1 MSKLFTFRSLAVLVV
16 CTGLSAP
23 SISAVAAGEILE
35 LKSGHS
41 IEGEVI
47 KERQDELVIDIGV
60 DIIRVPLER
69 IARRRVAG
77 ASTTPDQKR
86 EHNNGFY
93 TTAEFPRSTVRALAA
108 RFGEGVVLVK
118 TPAGL
123 GSGFI
128 LNKQGYC
135 VTNHHVIEDETK
147 ISVTVFQ
154 RNKEQLT
161 RKQIEDVKIV
171 ALNPFIDLALLK
183 IPEQKDMEFSTV
195 FLAAEDDLVEGDPTF
210 AIGNPLGL
218 DQTVSEGIIS
228 KKNRNFEGKIYL
240 QSTTQI
246 NPGNSGGPLFNLRGQ
261 VVGVTNMGILGGE
274 GLGFAIPISYVKHF
288 LENRDA
294 FAYDQNNPNNGFRY
308 LDPPRRRTPR
318 K

>member
-1 MSKLFTFRSLAVLVV
+1 MSPWLALGMLVAL
-16 CTGLSAP
+16 TGAAP
-23 SISAVAAGEILE
+23 AAEIIE
-35 LKSGHS
+35 LKSGHAV
-41 IEGEVI
+41 EGEII
-47 KERQDELVIDIGV
+47 KERPDELIVDIGI
-60 DIIRVPLER
+60 DIIRIPLER
-69 IARRRVAG
+69 VARRRAAG
-77 ASTTPDQKR
+77 SAANPTEKT
-86 EHNNGFY
+86 EGFF
-93 TTAEFPRSTVRALAA
+93 TTAELPRSTVRALAA
-108 RFGEGVVLVK
+108 RFGEGVVMIK
-118 TPAGL
+118 TPSGL

-135 VTNHHVIEDETK
+135 VTNHHVIENETK
-147 ISVTVFQ
+147 LSAVVFQ
-154 RNKEQLT
+154 RNKGEFS
-161 RKQIEDVKIV
+161 RRQIEDVKII
-171 ALNPFIDLALLK
+171 ALNPFLDLALLK
-183 IPEQKDMEFSTV
+183 IPEQKDIEFAPV
-195 FLAAEDDLVEGDPTF
+195 FLASEDELVEGDPTF

-294 FAYDQNNPNNGFRY
+294 FAYDPNNPNNGFRY
-308 LDPPRRRTPR
+308 MDAPRRRTPR